1 MPRRITRNTLVLRE
15 IVAVLGDIVISP
27 IGAVHLL
34 EMHFKD
40 ALLIRAGAV
49 EDVNRH
55 AEKLR
60 LAITDDEAAQVLDF
74 IGRTGRA
81 EIGIDA
87 VEDAINSL
95 FPDRFIEPQY

>member
-1 MPRRITRNTLVLRE
+1 MPRRITRNTALIRE
-15 IVAVLGDIVISP
+15 IVGVLGDIVISP

-34 EMHFKD
+34 EKHFND
-40 ALLIRAGAV
+40 TLLIRAGTV
-49 EDVNRH
+49 EDVNQH

-74 IGRTGRA
+74 IGRTGTA
-81 EIGIDA
+81 EIGIDQ

-95 FPDRFIEPQY
+95 FPDRFIEP